1 MNDPTGRRAE
11 LEARNAAMRE
21 QVTSLMNNLTRQ
33 TQQLQDAQQ
42 EALAATGSATSEDGL
57 VTVHVNAMGIV
68 TDIEMSSRTFQR
80 STPEKLTRTLVLTIQ
95 AAARVARGE
104 ADQAM
109 ADVQQDTPDLPDLFP
124 EAPSLKS
131 LIPEA
136 PATPDSTATSTR
148 QIGADWDDWDDEDDA
163 FSDRRGGRS

>member
-21 QVTSLMNNLTRQ
+21 QVTSLMDNLTRQ

-42 EALAATGSATSEDGL
+42 EALSATGSATSEDGL

-68 TDIEMSSRTFQR
+68 TDIEMSPQTFQR

-95 AAARVARGE
+95 AAARMARGE
-104 ADQAM
+104 ADSAM
-109 ADVQQDTPDLPDLFP
+109 ADVQQDAPDLPDIFP

-136 PATPDSTATSTR
+136 PATPDSSTATPTPH
-148 QIGADWDDWDDEDDA
+148 IGDDWDDEDDV
-163 FSDRRGGRS
+163 FSDRRGGRP

>member
-1 MNDPTGRRAE
+1 
-11 LEARNAAMRE
+11 
-21 QVTSLMNNLTRQ
+21 
-33 TQQLQDAQQ
+33 
-42 EALAATGSATSEDGL
+42 
-57 VTVHVNAMGIV
+57 MGIV
-68 TDIEMSSRTFQR
+68 TDIEMSPQAFQR

-136 PATPDSTATSTR
+136 PATPDSSTATPTR
-148 QIGADWDDWDDEDDA
+148 HTGDDWDDEDDA
-163 FSDRRGGRS
+163 FSGLRGGRQ